1 MIPTYSFSEC
11 LRILAVMMIAAAFVS
26 LGLYF
31 VQYGNG
37 WTHWAGWAVTGV
49 AGAYY
54 LGLAGC
60 FLFDIVR
67 TEYRIRFR

>member
-1 MIPTYSFSEC
+1 MNSTYSFSEC
-11 LRILAVMMIAAAFVS
+11 LRVLAVMMIAAAFVS

-54 LGLAGC
+54 LALAGC
-60 FLFDIVR
+60 LLFDMV
-67 TEYRIRFR
+67 RFR